1 MIIIRNIL
9 KTASW
14 LSTALQVPARSD
26 VVVLMYHRV
35 TGDMRLEL
43 DMSFKVFKAQMIH
56 LATLGAVISLED
68 AVSKLQRGERFE
80 RTQYVITFDDAF
92 EDFFTSAFPLLEEL
106 KLPVTLYV
114 PTGFIENPE
123 NPPISRKKIK
133 NSEKLKPVTWDML
146 REIAQSTLLTI
157 GSHTHTHR
165 ELPKLNDREV
175 LEELE
180 IGDSILLKKLGQK
193 IQHFAYPRGVWDYRI
208 EDLVKNK
215 YSTVTLASGGTVL
228 SSDFLS
234 YRIPRVPVKRSDGLF
249 WFKSRLESRLIY
261 EDIFVAAAKNLIR
274 KLDRK
279 RAISK

>member
-1 MIIIRNIL
+1 MIIIKNIL

-14 LSTALQVPARSD
+14 LWTALHVPARSD
-26 VVVLMYHRV
+26 VIVLMYHRV
-35 TGDMRLEL
+35 TGDMPFEL
-43 DMSFKVFKAQMIH
+43 DISFMVFKAQMVH
-56 LATLGAVISLED
+56 LASLGAVISLED

-80 RTQYVITFDDAF
+80 RTHYVITFDDAF

-123 NPPISRKKIK
+123 NPPISRKKFE

-146 REIAQSTLLTI
+146 KEIAQSSLVTI

-165 ELPKLNDREV
+165 ELPSLNDREV

-180 IGDSILLKKLGQK
+180 ICDSILLKKLGKK

-215 YSTVTLASGGTVL
+215 YSTVTLAGGGTVL

-234 YRIPRVPVKRSDGLF
+234 CRIPRVPVMRSDGLF
-249 WFKSRLESRLIY
+249 WFKSRLANRLIH

-279 RAISK
+279 RAISS